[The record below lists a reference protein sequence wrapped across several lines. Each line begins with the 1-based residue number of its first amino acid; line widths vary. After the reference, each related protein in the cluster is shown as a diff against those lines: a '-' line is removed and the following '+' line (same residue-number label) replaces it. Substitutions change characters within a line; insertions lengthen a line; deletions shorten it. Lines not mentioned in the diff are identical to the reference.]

1 MDGGVEMTEP
11 KHWKPGHA
19 DEVWKVLISARDAN
33 QADELLGRLVGILT
47 YAGSDIDKGL
57 DEIRTMSG
65 RAIIEAIVA
74 YRDSSYDS
82 VKSAL
87 SK

>member
-1 MDGGVEMTEP
+1 MDGVVEMMEA

-19 DEVWKVLISARDAN
+19 DEVWKVLICARDAN

-47 YAGSDIDKGL
+47 YAGSDVDKGL
-57 DEIRTMSG
+57 NAIRAMSG
-65 RAIIEAIVA
+65 REIIDAIVA
-74 YRDSSYDS
+74 YRDSNYDS